1 MEAMIVWEPGVRAAG
16 AVDGCMQARGRVDRA
31 GAAPRVIGDEH
42 LILVAGSAQARMWH
56 QRQVATL
63 PPGTLTAVQGG
74 DVVSVE
80 MPRGC
85 AFCAIQVQ
93 PSLLTALA
101 ADMAELR
108 PFVDGTAGQAR
119 LACCLAGEAAL
130 GQARDAAGSEAA
142 LRRFLAYALPACKE
156 RMRPAESSDH
166 AVVLRIRDYLRR
178 EFARTVTLDELGR
191 RAGMCRFAL
200 VRAFTR
206 EVGLPPHAYQTHL
219 RVLHACVLIRRGTPL
234 SVVALNVGFSD
245 QSHLCR
251 HFKRILGMTPGAY
264 AREVARVGQ
273 PTTCKPALMAAA

>member
-1 MEAMIVWEPGVRAAG
+1 MEAMMRWETAGVRTAPVNGCMEVRGQVDRGG
-16 AVDGCMQARGRVDRA
+16 AV
-31 GAAPRVIGDEH
+31 PRVIGDEH
-42 LILVAGSAQARMWH
+42 LILVTGSAQARMRH
-56 QRQVATL
+56 QRRVVPL
-63 PPGTLTAVQGG
+63 SPGTLTAVGG
-74 DVVSVE
+74 GEVVAVE

-93 PSLLTALA
+93 PSLFSALA
-101 ADMAELR
+101 QDMTELR
-108 PFVDGTAGQAR
+108 PFADGGEVR

-130 GQARDAAGSEAA
+130 GQANDAAGSEDA
-142 LRRFLAYALPACKE
+142 LRRLLGYAVLACKGWV
-156 RMRPAESSDH
+156 RPGEHCDH
-166 AVVLRIRDYLRR
+166 AVVRRIRDYLRR
-178 EFARTVTLDELGR
+178 EFARTITLEELGH

-219 RVLHACVLIRRGTPL
+219 RVLHACELIRKGTPL

-251 HFKRILGMTPGAY
+251 HFKRILGLTPGAY
-264 AREVARVGQ
+264 GREVVRAGQ